1 MNTRIAPA
9 VAAVVLSVS
18 AVASP
23 ALAQQNGGWGSS
35 SKSRAAQTLKVA
47 PNAYEGLT
55 TGSIVVDRDGQ
66 ASVRLRE
73 LDTNNG
79 YAPASTARHFGA
91 RGTPLP
97 N

>member
-1 MNTRIAPA
+1 MNIRFVSAIA
-9 VAAVVLSVS
+9 AAVLSFGTF
-18 AVASP
+18 ASL
-23 ALAQQNGGWGSS
+23 AAAQQNEGWGHS
-35 SKSRAAQTLKVA
+35 SKLRAAQAVKAA
-47 PNAYEGLT
+47 PNAYDDLT

-79 YAPASTARHFGA
+79 YAPASTARRFGA

>member
-1 MNTRIAPA
+1 MNIRF
-9 VAAVVLSVS
+9 VS
-18 AVASP
+18 AVAAAVLSFGTF
-23 ALAQQNGGWGSS
+23 ASLAVAQQNEGWGRSH
-35 SKSRAAQTLKVA
+35 KLRAAQDVKSA
-47 PNAYEGLT
+47 SNAYDDLT
-55 TGSIVVDRDGQ
+55 TGSVVVGRDDQ

-79 YAPASTARHFGA
+79 YAPASTARRFGV